1 MPQLTSTAA
10 AGQRAWPIWRLG
22 RRPKAKRAAR
32 GLSVWQLFAVRRQID
47 DTFDGGLVT
56 LGLPEGL

>member
-10 AGQRAWPIWRLG
+10 TGQRAWQIWRLS
-22 RRPKAKRAAR
+22 RRPKTKREVN
-32 GLSVWQLFAVRRQID
+32 GLRVWQLFAVRRQID